1 MAYTE
6 NVFCI
11 GLFILVLYV
20 TGVLIVNSQRALIT
34 TMPDKLQ
41 ALSGSCVQIPCAFEI
56 PTIHSNDFNKSTNIS
71 GVWLKGATTF
81 GTTPE
86 IKIFNSS
93 KTDSKFQGQIIGN
106 LFQKNCT
113 TVFYNVKNSYTDKYF
128 FRIDANGPYRATDT
142 YKQIEIF
149 VQDVPPI
156 PTMTDSVEVKEGTLV
171 SLNCSAVAPC
181 PEHPPNLTWT
191 FPTKSTPEDHLQENP
206 DQTKSVVSMVTFTS
220 SYLHNEKNITCTA
233 VYPVGT
239 SYKTAE
245 INRTLNV
252 LFSPKD
258 TSASISPSVPVS
270 VGSCVNLTCSSTA
283 NPPVTNYTWFR
294 ISEGKPTQVSFRQ
307 NYTLNVIVE
316 DGGLYYC
323 EAVNDVGLGNS
334 SEVLLAIKAQDKPV
348 SPLVYGIVGGISV
361 IMLIVILIAF
371 FGWKRKSRFP
381 DQHER
386 TDNPLEQNPSV
397 YNNQGMVKSKPEE
410 QAEDQSEEIHY
421 GEIIFSKQ
429 RPKETPAVAKDRDQV
444 QESEYSE
451 VKVTRR

>member
-1 MAYTE
+1 MTYTE

-11 GLFILVLYV
+11 GLFIL
-20 TGVLIVNSQRALIT
+20 GVLTVHSQRALIT
-34 TMPDKLQ
+34 TMPDELNV
-41 ALSGSCVQIPCAFEI
+41 LSDSCLQIPCAFEI
-56 PTIHSNDFNKSTNIS
+56 PNIYSSDFNKSTNIS
-71 GVWLKGATTF
+71 GVWLKGATNF
-81 GTTPE
+81 GNNPS
-86 IKIFNSS
+86 IVIFNSS
-93 KTDSKFQGQIIGN
+93 ETDSTYQGQIIGN
-106 LFQKNCT
+106 LFKKNCT

-128 FRIDANGPYRATDT
+128 FRIDTNGPYRATDT

-156 PTMTDSVEVKEGTLV
+156 PTMTDSVEVKEGTPV

-181 PEHPPNLTWT
+181 PEHPPKLTWT
-191 FPTKSTPEDHLQENP
+191 LPTKSTPEEQLQENP
-206 DQTKSVVSMVTFTS
+206 DQTKSVVSMVTFTP
-220 SYLHNEKNITCTA
+220 SYLQNKKNITCTA

-239 SYKTAE
+239 SYETAE
-245 INRTLNV
+245 ITRTLNV

-294 ISEGKPTQVSFRQ
+294 ISEGKPTQVSFTQ
-307 NYTLNVIVE
+307 NYTLNVTVE

-323 EAVNDVGLGNS
+323 EATNDVGFQS
-334 SEVLLAIKAQDKPV
+334 SKEVLLPIKGQDKPV
-348 SPLVYGIVGGISV
+348 SLLVYGIVGGFSV

-371 FGWKRKSRFP
+371 FGWKRKPRFP
-381 DQHER
+381 EQLER
-386 TDNPLEQNPSV
+386 TDNHLEQNSV
-397 YNNQGMVKSKPEE
+397 YDNQDIVKGKTEE

-421 GEIIFSKQ
+421 GEIDFSKQ
-429 RPKETPAVAKDRDQV
+429 RPKETPAVAKDRDQG